1 MYVQNFNEWLAKIET
16 IIDSWSH
23 RNLCWQGHNNKYLD
37 SNSNVVFMLSY
48 GNPEWAL
55 NKYNNLVNNFLWD
68 EKPSKYMYG
77 KPDFA
82 RGV

>member
-1 MYVQNFNEWLAKIET
+1 
-16 IIDSWSH
+16 
-23 RNLCWQGHNNKYLD
+23 
-37 SNSNVVFMLSY
+37 MLSY

-82 RGV
+82 KGSKNSRLGDKNTGQQTGMD